1 MSVRYTVVNCERVL
15 PMVDNDDYDDEFTEF
30 IEQNFPA
37 PRATM
42 GKNHTIAIRLCRNRT
57 VTGSATGQVNMS
69 HASDNGRQNRTRVC
83 EIRYVPVKREKDLDA
98 LSQGGIP
105 QDILDQLEEEVGGNS
120 LERQKR
126 SHHKLESYR
135 KRPELPNEIDPTV
148 ILSAT
153 ENRELTGENQNLNIA
168 NIQSDADTH
177 NKTHPSGKTNDP
189 FRKFILKD
197 TNLSTNLSQLQNDS
211 MEVISERARK
221 RRELWSVS
229 KDKINKVDV
238 KVQSKNEVLEDS
250 GSSGLEMDKM
260 EESLN
265 PLNYNYKDP
274 KKFQP
279 DLKPVLE
286 PMSNSSDNQT
296 YGRKSLESD
305 YDDYSDEG
313 SVLGLDHHT
322 EDNVGIRST
331 ESIFRS
337 YYIAAEE
344 IMWDYGINKP
354 AQLIKQRYQYM

>member
-1 MSVRYTVVNCERVL
+1 MSVRYTVVNCERIL
-15 PMVDNDDYDDEFTEF
+15 PLVDTDDYDEEFIEF
-30 IEQNFPA
+30 IEQNFPT
-37 PRATM
+37 PRGTK
-42 GKNHTIAIRLCRNRT
+42 GKNHSIAIRLCRNRT
-57 VTGSATGQVNMS
+57 VTGSETGRVNMS
-69 HASDNGRQNRTRVC
+69 RASDNGRQNRTRVC

-105 QDILDQLEEEVGGNS
+105 QDILDQLEEEMGGNS

-135 KRPELPNEIDPTV
+135 SRPELPNEIDPTV
-148 ILSAT
+148 T
-153 ENRELTGENQNLNIA
+153 ENWELTGENQNLNVA

-177 NKTHPSGKTNDP
+177 NKTHPSAKTTHDL

-197 TNLSTNLSQLQNDS
+197 ANLSQLLNNS
-211 MEVISERARK
+211 VEVISDRARN
-221 RRELWSVS
+221 RRELWSVG

-238 KVQSKNEVLEDS
+238 KVLSKNEVLEDS
-250 GSSGLEMDKM
+250 GSAGLKMDKM

-274 KKFQP
+274 KKFRP
-279 DLKPVLE
+279 DLEPVLE

-313 SVLGLDHHT
+313 SVFGLDHHI

-331 ESIFRS
+331 ESRFRS

-344 IMWDYGINKP
+344 ILWDYGINKP
-354 AQLIKQRYQYM
+354 AQLIKQR

>member
-1 MSVRYTVVNCERVL
+1 
-15 PMVDNDDYDDEFTEF
+15 MVDNDDYDDEYIEF

-37 PRATM
+37 PRGKM
-42 GKNHTIAIRLCRNRT
+42 GKNHTIAIRLCRNRI

-69 HASDNGRQNRTRVC
+69 RASDNGRQNRSRVC
-83 EIRYVPVKREKDLDA
+83 EIRYVPVKREKDLDS

-105 QDILDQLEEEVGGNS
+105 QDILDQLEEEMGGNS

-135 KRPELPNEIDPTV
+135 NRPKLPNETDPTV
-148 ILSAT
+148 ILTAK
-153 ENRELTGENQNLNIA
+153 ENRELTGENQNLNVA
-168 NIQSDADTH
+168 NIQTDADTH
-177 NKTHPSGKTNDP
+177 NKTHPSGKTTNDL
-189 FRKFILKD
+189 FRKFLLKD
-197 TNLSTNLSQLQNDS
+197 TNLSTSLSQLQNDS
-211 MEVISERARK
+211 MDVISERARN

-238 KVQSKNEVLEDS
+238 KVLSKNEVLEDS
-250 GSSGLEMDKM
+250 GSPGLKMDKM

-274 KKFQP
+274 KKIQP
-279 DLKPVLE
+279 DLE

-296 YGRKSLESD
+296 YGKKSLESD

-331 ESIFRS
+331 ESRFRS

-354 AQLIKQRYQYM
+354 AQLIKQR

>member
-15 PMVDNDDYDDEFTEF
+15 PLVDNEDYDDEFTEF
-30 IEQNFPA
+30 IEQNFPT
-37 PRATM
+37 PRGTT
-42 GKNHTIAIRLCRNRT
+42 GKNHSIAIRLCRNRT
-57 VTGSATGQVNMS
+57 VTGSETERVNMS
-69 HASDNGRQNRTRVC
+69 RASDNGRQNRTRVC

-105 QDILDQLEEEVGGNS
+105 QDILDQLEEEMGGNS

-135 KRPELPNEIDPTV
+135 NRPELPNKIDPTD

-153 ENRELTGENQNLNIA
+153 ENRELTGENQNLNVA

-177 NKTHPSGKTNDP
+177 NKTHPSGKTTNDL

-197 TNLSTNLSQLQNDS
+197 TNLSTNLSQLLNNS
-211 MEVISERARK
+211 MEVISERARN
-221 RRELWSVS
+221 RRELRSVS
-229 KDKINKVDV
+229 KDKLNKVDV
-238 KVQSKNEVLEDS
+238 KVLSKNEVLEDS
-250 GSSGLEMDKM
+250 GSSGPKMDKM

-279 DLKPVLE
+279 NLE
-286 PMSNSSDNQT
+286 PMSNSSDNLT

-313 SVLGLDHHT
+313 SVFGLDHHT

-331 ESIFRS
+331 ESRFRT

-344 IMWDYGINKP
+344 ITWDYGINKP
-354 AQLIKQRYQYM
+354 AQLIKQR